1 MLRGET
7 FRYGLLGLPLAFG
20 ALPIYLFV
28 PDLYA
33 RSGLLSLSAIGLILL
48 LTRML
53 DAVADPVFG
62 WLVDR
67 QTRRVF
73 LFRALIPFGL
83 GFYGLFSLTPLA
95 IAIPAIWLFVTLA
108 CCTLGFS
115 AAMIAYQAWGGDLG
129 RDSVE
134 RLQLTGAREAFI
146 LAGVVI
152 AAMIPTAVA
161 DDVLSGMQQLPVF
174 LLLFLLVAAVA
185 LRGLPVG
192 QPQATEQ
199 SLWQRLQVAWG
210 DPVFRRLIAVFF
222 ANGVASAFPATLFVF
237 YVTDVL
243 GVPDKTGLLLGSYF
257 LAAALA
263 VPLWVRFAR
272 RWGRPWTWM
281 LAMILAMLSFLGA
294 AFLGWDD
301 WGLFLLIC
309 IGSGIAVG
317 TDLTIPAS
325 MVADLGEA
333 RGGTGTYFGVWNL
346 VAKINLALAAGIAL
360 PLLGLFGYT
369 PGSTEHRDVLV
380 AAYVLL
386 PLGLK
391 AVAVGLLYV
400 WRKELALTTL
410 RGRSGPDHAL

>member
-1 MLRGET
+1 MRQRQIV
-7 FRYGLLGLPLAFG
+7 RYGLLGLPLAFG
-20 ALPIYLFV
+20 ALPIYIFV

-48 LTRML
+48 LTRLL

-62 WLVDR
+62 WLADR
-67 QTRRVF
+67 QPRRPF
-73 LFRALIPFGL
+73 LMKALVPFGL
-83 GFYGLFSLTPLA
+83 GFTALFTLTPLTA
-95 IAIPAIWLFVTLA
+95 AMPGSWLFTSLA

-129 RDSVE
+129 RDTTE

-152 AAMIPTAVA
+152 AAVIPTMVA
-161 DDVLSGMQQLPVF
+161 DEALVGMQQLPAF
-174 LLLFLLVAAVA
+174 LLGFLVLAGFA
-185 LRGLPVG
+185 LWGLPAG
-192 QPQATEQ
+192 QPQGSEQ
-199 SLWQRLQVAWG
+199 SLRQRLHVAWA

-243 GVPDKTGLLLGSYF
+243 GVPDKTGILLGSYF

-263 VPLWVRFAR
+263 VPAWVHCAR
-272 RWGRPWTWM
+272 RWGRPLTWM
-281 LAMILAMLSFLGA
+281 LAMGLAMLSFLGA
-294 AFLGWDD
+294 AFLGPGD
-301 WGLFLLIC
+301 WVLFLMIC
-309 IGSGIAVG
+309 LGSGMAVG

-325 MVADLGEA
+325 IVADLGET
-333 RGGTGTYFGVWNL
+333 RGGTGTYFGIWNL

-360 PLLGLFGYT
+360 PLLGLFGYS
-369 PGSTEHRDVLV
+369 PGSSEQRDVLI

-391 AVAVGLLYV
+391 AVALGLLYG
-400 WRKELALTTL
+400 WRKELAVQI
-410 RGRSGPDHAL
+410 